1 MGDQLIAMHAN
12 LRAFYRLLGERSPGG
27 SLFER
32 AGVLAAIVPSCP
44 HRSIV
49 NAVVYDDTD
58 ALIAAQEEL
67 RAAYAHAG
75 VRAWTVWVTEG
86 DRVAGEALAR
96 RGHRIDASP
105 RAMTLELRRLGFA
118 EANAQGFEQT
128 EDTAAI
134 ATLNERAYGLSEG
147 EFSAAMTAFGGGA
160 LVFHVAQLDGRPAAC
175 VGALDHG
182 ADCGIYLVA
191 TAPAARGRGLASG
204 LMRRALLDARARGCA
219 TSSLQ
224 ATQAGFPVYRRLG
237 YRDVCAINMWEHR

>member
-118 EANAQGFEQT
+118 EANA
-128 EDTAAI
+128 
-134 ATLNERAYGLSEG
+134 
-147 EFSAAMTAFGGGA
+147 
-160 LVFHVAQLDGRPAAC
+160 P
-175 VGALDHG
+175 
-182 ADCGIYLVA
+182 
-191 TAPAARGRGLASG
+191 G
-204 LMRRALLDARARGCA
+204 LMRRARLDARARACA